1 MRMKAIRGMATIGLL
16 LTFSPA
22 HAQQAGEM
30 QTIWRCT
37 DGSNRTH
44 VTNVKE
50 ETTGKD
56 CKIIQQQRV
65 NVAPAPPP
73 GQGQAASK
81 AAAKNP
87 SPAGFPK
94 ETPVERAGARDR
106 QRQALESELTSE
118 ELLLA
123 KAKAELVQQES
134 RGGDDRGAA
143 KVQERL
149 QKYRD
154 NVQLHQKN
162 VEELRKELGKLR

>member
-1 MRMKAIRGMATIGLL
+1 MGRIGLPGMAAALMAVTVC
-16 LTFSPA
+16 A
-22 HAQQAGEM
+22 HAQQGGEM

-37 DGSNRTH
+37 DASNRTH

-50 ETTGKD
+50 ETAGKD

-65 NVAPAPPP
+65 TVVPAPAV
-73 GQGQAASK
+73 QAAPRS
-81 AAAKNP
+81 AAKSP

-94 ETPVERAGARDR
+94 ETPTDRASARDR

-118 ELLLA
+118 EQLLA
-123 KAKAELVQQES
+123 RARAELVQQES
-134 RGGDDRGAA
+134 RGGEDRNAA

-149 QKYRD
+149 QKFRD